1 MVLTFVIATYADKV
15 FSDSFTKAQAL
26 RLGRPF
32 RCRFTATECSPTM
45 SKDIQS
51 FGGGFSPV
59 ELSVQSCLTSE
70 LLRFL

>member
-15 FSDSFTKAQAL
+15 FSDRSMSSYDAPSQLRNALLPCPPFLATSKASVMGL
-26 RLGRPF
+26 
-32 RCRFTATECSPTM
+32 
-45 SKDIQS
+45 
-51 FGGGFSPV
+51 SPV

>member
-15 FSDSFTKAQAL
+15 VSDRSMGSYDAPSQLRNALLPCLATSKASVPGL
-26 RLGRPF
+26 
-32 RCRFTATECSPTM
+32 
-45 SKDIQS
+45 
-51 FGGGFSPV
+51 SPV

>member
-15 FSDSFTKAQAL
+15 VSDRSMGSYDAPSQLRNALLPCLTTSKASVPGL
-26 RLGRPF
+26 
-32 RCRFTATECSPTM
+32 
-45 SKDIQS
+45 
-51 FGGGFSPV
+51 SPV

>member
-15 FSDSFTKAQAL
+15 FSDRSNRSFDASSQLRNALLPCLTTSKASVSGL
-26 RLGRPF
+26 
-32 RCRFTATECSPTM
+32 
-45 SKDIQS
+45 
-51 FGGGFSPV
+51 SPV

>member
-15 FSDSFTKAQAL
+15 FSDRSNDSFDIASQLRNALLPCQKTSKASVVGL
-26 RLGRPF
+26 
-32 RCRFTATECSPTM
+32 
-45 SKDIQS
+45 
-51 FGGGFSPV
+51 SPV

>member
-15 FSDSFTKAQAL
+15 FSDRSNNSFDVASQLRNALLPRLASSKA
-26 RLGRPF
+26 
-32 RCRFTATECSPTM
+32 SVM
-45 SKDIQS
+45 S
-51 FGGGFSPV
+51 FSPV

>member
-15 FSDSFTKAQAL
+15 FSDRSNGPFDAASQLQNTLLPCQKTSKASVVGL
-26 RLGRPF
+26 
-32 RCRFTATECSPTM
+32 
-45 SKDIQS
+45 
-51 FGGGFSPV
+51 SPV

>member
-15 FSDSFTKAQAL
+15 FSDRSKSSFDAPSQLQNALLPCQKTSKASV
-26 RLGRPF
+26 P
-32 RCRFTATECSPTM
+32 
-45 SKDIQS
+45 D
-51 FGGGFSPV
+51 FSPV

>member
-15 FSDSFTKAQAL
+15 FSDRSNGSFDASSQLRNALLPCLSTSKASVPGL
-26 RLGRPF
+26 
-32 RCRFTATECSPTM
+32 
-45 SKDIQS
+45 
-51 FGGGFSPV
+51 SPV